1 MNAPVNLILHMAHAS
16 CQVHRASHCVE
27 AIDPVVA
34 SLNESSL
41 ERNNGG
47 TITSIPGLAQK
58 PMTNESIRLASQAI
72 YHKFFSSL
80 RTIPLNDAQRRRS

>member
-1 MNAPVNLILHMAHAS
+1 MKAPVNLILHMAHAS

-41 ERNNGG
+41 ERNNWG
-47 TITSIPGLAQK
+47 TITSIPGRGQE
-58 PMTNESIRLASQAI
+58 PMANEPIRLASRAI
-72 YHKFFSSL
+72 YHKFFSSS
-80 RTIPLNDAQRRRS
+80 RTIPL

>member
-1 MNAPVNLILHMAHAS
+1 MKAPVNIILHMAHTS
-16 CQVHRASHCVE
+16 CRVHRASHCVE

-47 TITSIPGLAQK
+47 TITSIPG
-58 PMTNESIRLASQAI
+58 
-72 YHKFFSSL
+72 
-80 RTIPLNDAQRRRS
+80 